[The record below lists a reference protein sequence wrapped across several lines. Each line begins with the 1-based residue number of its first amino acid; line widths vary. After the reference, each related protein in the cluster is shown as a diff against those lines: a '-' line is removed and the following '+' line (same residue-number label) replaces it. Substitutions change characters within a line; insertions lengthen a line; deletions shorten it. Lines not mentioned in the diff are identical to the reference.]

1 MNSKTNE
8 KKVILLEDEID
19 KERANVPITIEQYQN
34 DVSYHY
40 ALIQLNKLLENQL
53 ISMEEFHQI
62 EQEIR
67 QEYHPYLFELYPL

>member
-8 KKVILLEDEID
+8 KKVILLEDEIE
-19 KERANVPITIEQYQN
+19 KERANVPSTIEQYQN
-34 DVSYHY
+34 DVSYHF
-40 ALIQLNKLLENQL
+40 ALIQLNNLLENQL

-67 QEYHPYLFELYPL
+67 QEYKPYLYELYPL